1 MENSYAQ
8 ALWKMVDGGP
18 GRAGMTLSKAVHALR
33 ESLVSHGREAL
44 LPHIG
49 RAFVRLAERESK
61 KNDIVL
67 TVAREKDERHAH
79 KGAAEIVKH
88 LGVEAKDLKTQ
99 VDDTIIGGWRLEGR
113 GMLVDA
119 SYKNRLLELYNRVT
133 SA

>member
-8 ALWKMVDGGP
+8 ALWKMVDGG
-18 GRAGMTLSKAVHALR
+18 MTPSKAVHALR
-33 ESLVSHGREAL
+33 ESLASHGREAL

-49 RAFVRLAERESK
+49 RAFVRLAERENK
-61 KNDIVL
+61 KSDIVL

-79 KGAAEIVKH
+79 KGTEEIVKQ
-88 LGVEAKDLKTQ
+88 LGAEAKDLKTQ